1 MARYLDAKCRLCRR
15 EGQKLFLKGSKCY
28 SDKCAIER
36 RPYAPG
42 MHGQSRRA
50 KVSDY
55 GTQLREKQK
64 VKRIYGLQEKQF
76 REYYEVAS
84 STPGVTGLN
93 LLHLLESRLDNVVY
107 RMGLA
112 TSRAESRQL
121 IRHKQ
126 IKVDGQFVTIRILD
140 TRSIQIGLEQLGML
154 DDTLDGFR
162 QEIRPVVAER
172 RSLADDAKEHLR
184 INAAAESAGS
194 RGTAEWIDVDLPTRE
209 GVFRELPTR
218 DQLDQSIREQLIVE
232 LYSK

>member
-42 MHGQSRRA
+42 MHGQSRRT

-55 GTQLREKQK
+55 GLQLREKQK

-84 STPGVTGLN
+84 RTPGITGLN
-93 LLHLLESRLDNVVY
+93 LLHILESRLDNVVY

-126 IKVDGQFVTIRILD
+126 VKVDGHTVTIPSYRVMVGG
-140 TRSIQIGLEQLGML
+140 R
-154 DDTLDGFR
+154 
-162 QEIRPVVAER
+162 VA
-172 RSLADDAKEHLR
+172 LAEDAREHLR
-184 INAAAESAGS
+184 INAAAEFAGS
-194 RGTAEWIDVDLPTRE
+194 RGTPEWIDVDLPSRE
-209 GVFRELPTR
+209 GVFRELPAR
-218 DQLDQSIREQLIVE
+218 DQLDQSIKEQLIVE

>member
-42 MHGQSRRA
+42 MHGQSRRT

-55 GTQLREKQK
+55 GLQLREKQK

-84 STPGVTGLN
+84 RTPGITGLN
-93 LLHLLESRLDNVVY
+93 LLHILESRLDNVVY

-126 IKVDGQFVTIRILD
+126 VKVDGRTVTIPSYRVMVGG
-140 TRSIQIGLEQLGML
+140 RV
-154 DDTLDGFR
+154 TL
-162 QEIRPVVAER
+162 AE
-172 RSLADDAKEHLR
+172 DAREHLR
-184 INAAAESAGS
+184 INAATEFAGS
-194 RGTAEWIDVDLPTRE
+194 RGTPDWIDVDLPSRE
-209 GVFRELPTR
+209 GVFRELPAR
-218 DQLDQSIREQLIVE
+218 DQLDQSIKEQLIVE

>member
-15 EGQKLFLKGSKCY
+15 EGQKLYLKGSKCY

-42 MHGQSRRA
+42 MHGQSRRS

-55 GTQLREKQK
+55 GLQLREKQK

-76 REYYEVAS
+76 REYYEVATR
-84 STPGVTGLN
+84 TPGVTGLN

-112 TSRAESRQL
+112 TSRSESRQL
-121 IRHKQ
+121 VRHKQ
-126 IKVDGQFVTIRILD
+126 IKVDGQVVTIPSFRVK
-140 TRSIQIGLEQLGML
+140 IG
-154 DDTLDGFR
+154 DR
-162 QEIRPVVAER
+162 V
-172 RSLADDAKEHLR
+172 SLADDAKEHLR
-184 INAAAESAGS
+184 INAAAEFAGS
-194 RGTAEWIDVDLPTRE
+194 RGTAEWVDVDLPTRE
-209 GVFRELPTR
+209 GVFRELPAR